1 MNAIKFL
8 FNIIINIKNNTTI
21 FQFIIFIFLLLLLG
35 IIGIFTLIKVVIP
48 FTYIAL

>member
-1 MNAIKFL
+1 MNILKFL
-8 FNIIINIKNNTTI
+8 FNLVANIRSNTTV

-35 IIGIFTLIKVVIP
+35 IMGIFTLIKVIIP